1 MYSCLREPLGLL
13 SLDIVFWAH
22 RAFKSTNFVLQ
33 SMNHIVL
40 VFISHVPG
48 VKINYKIDLRIEF
61 PSATI
66 DCAKVHWAPDCTQ
79 CATDWSKTISKINLK
94 EYSASRYLG
103 WI

>member
-40 VFISHVPG
+40 VFISTIYQELRLI
-48 VKINYKIDLRIEF
+48 VKLTFRWN
-61 PSATI
+61 SQVQT
-66 DCAKVHWAPDCTQ
+66 
-79 CATDWSKTISKINLK
+79 
-94 EYSASRYLG
+94 
-103 WI
+103 

>member
-48 VKINYKIDLRIEF
+48 VKIYYKIDLRIEF

-66 DCAKVHWAPDCTQ
+66 DCAKVHNQIALSVPQ
-79 CATDWSKTISKINLK
+79 IGQRQ
-94 EYSASRYLG
+94 YPR
-103 WI
+103 